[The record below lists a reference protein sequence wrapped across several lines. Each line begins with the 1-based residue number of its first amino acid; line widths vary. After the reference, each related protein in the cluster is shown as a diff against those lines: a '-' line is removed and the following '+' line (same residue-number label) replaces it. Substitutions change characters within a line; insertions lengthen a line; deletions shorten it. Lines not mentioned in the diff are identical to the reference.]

1 MIEKKDSRANLE
13 KNRVTIFGIGL
24 LAAGSFT
31 LAAFTYTSP
40 LEVEEAKIASA
51 QSVVSY
57 QVQQED
63 APEEK
68 PEEEVLEE
76 VAQDEPTLQTEALEE
91 LSENVKKKQNE
102 NKSQDATS
110 KSGNQKRIKGPE
122 KHRFKI
128 RESLPDAVEYTDV
141 DAAYV
146 GGHVEMIKFIQV
158 HLEYPEDAIAI
169 GDQGKAYVR
178 FIVER
183 DGSISNVK
191 ATGEVGRSIKREAER
206 IVRSFPKW
214 IPGELNGKR
223 VRSYV
228 RLPITFV
235 LD

>member
-40 LEVEEAKIASA
+40 MEVEEAKIASA
-51 QSVVSY
+51 QSEVRY
-57 QVQQED
+57 EIQQED

-68 PEEEVLEE
+68 PEEILEE
-76 VAQDEPTLQTEALEE
+76 VAQDEPMFQTEALEE
-91 LSENVKKKQNE
+91 LSEDIKTKQNE
-102 NKSQDATS
+102 KQAQEATAN
-110 KSGNQKRIKGPE
+110 SGNQKRLKGPS
-122 KHRFKI
+122 HRFTI
-128 RESLPDAVEYTDV
+128 REKLPDAVEYTDV
-141 DAAYV
+141 EAKYV
-146 GGHVEMIKFIQV
+146 GGTTEMIKYVQTNV
-158 HLEYPEDAIAI
+158 EYPEYARSI
-169 GDQGKAYVR
+169 GEQGKIYVR

-183 DGSISNVK
+183 DGTISSVK
-191 ATGEVGRSIKREAER
+191 AVNEKMDRSLRREAER